1 MKRDFFC
8 GGPGVIKQV
17 SKRQKRPQI
26 DIALVFMVIEN
37 RGYQRLPQVPSMNS
51 LIYEKVKRF
60 YVDTRKHRANS

>member
-60 YVDTRKHRANS
+60 YVETRKHRANS